1 VPEDRPWPV
10 PAPHVVL
17 GRRWT
22 YAPPPWVMYEAL
34 VEHMDR
40 WFVVHPGEPQPKV
53 AASQQPHAV
62 LLRPWVDPAALAVE
76 LFIESHRRGAAMTV
90 LVYADSPQLPDDM
103 RRRVKYRLGMIFGA
117 ALRDWVDE
125 PHN

>member
-1 VPEDRPWPV
+1 
-10 PAPHVVL
+10 
-17 GRRWT
+17 
-22 YAPPPWVMYEAL
+22 
-34 VEHMDR
+34 
-40 WFVVHPGEPQPKV
+40 
-53 AASQQPHAV
+53 
-62 LLRPWVDPAALAVE
+62 
-76 LFIESHRRGAAMTV
+76 MTV